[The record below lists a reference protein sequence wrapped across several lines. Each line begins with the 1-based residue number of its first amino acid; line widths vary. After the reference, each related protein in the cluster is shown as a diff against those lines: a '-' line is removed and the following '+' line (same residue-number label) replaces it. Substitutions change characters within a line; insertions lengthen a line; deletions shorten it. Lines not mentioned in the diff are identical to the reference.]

1 MEAWALCEKGQ
12 QKDTITC
19 YASVKKVLYQKQ
31 GGGHGVDPFIVHRHL
46 YRYIY
51 IYCNFKSKH
60 ASFMLLLPYAW
71 LEEDLALSS
80 FLLYLL
86 SPFLHYCTGSKRKET
101 APWCSTTEQLEHL
114 NAHLIHFGFLCSSE
128 SNGIPKWHY
137 RMFWHAHTSKVLIQM
152 EGIALT
158 HSIWAC
164 KV

>member
-12 QKDTITC
+12 QKGTITC

-46 YRYIY
+46 YTVDISTSTVTA
-51 IYCNFKSKH
+51 NQS
-60 ASFMLLLPYAW
+60 MLHSCCFCPMLGLKKILLFP
-71 LEEDLALSS
+71 LSCFTS
-80 FLLYLL
+80 CLL
-86 SPFLHYCTGSKRKET
+86 SFITGSKQKET
-101 APWCSTTEQLEHL
+101 AEQLEHL
-114 NAHLIHFGFLCSSE
+114 NAHLIHFGFLFSSE

-137 RMFWHAHTSKVLIQM
+137 RMFWHAHASKVLIQM